1 MVKREEIE
9 RLGDLIKIE
18 LKDPEKYIKQV
29 EQIINYFASLDKVGI
44 LSDDILANEL
54 PLDKLRDDKPENV
67 NNEGLI
73 DNSKKDRNNFVKA
86 PKMI

>member
-29 EQIINYFASLDKVGI
+29 EQILNYFDRLDKVEGG
-44 LSDDILANEL
+44 SDKILAEEL
-54 PLDKLRDDKPENV
+54 TLDKLREDKYVPY
-67 NNEGLI
+67 NEMLVE
-73 DNSKKDRNNFVKA
+73 KLKTTKERFVKA